1 LSRVLQIGEGL
12 FFNDE
17 QKRKV
22 ELYALIYVAVFLLPF
37 PISLHFAELAKIGG
51 ILLWLIASV
60 AYMVAYLRVVSELP
74 KKDRVLVTWNQST
87 YLPQVIFK
95 VAPVLIFMLVWL
107 ILSTVWY

>member
-1 LSRVLQIGEGL
+1 MQGNDL

-17 QKRKV
+17 QKCKV
-22 ELYALIYVAVFLLPF
+22 ELYALIYVAVFLIPF
-37 PISLHFAELAKIGG
+37 PISLYAAELAKSAG

-60 AYMVAYLRVVSELP
+60 VYMVAYLRVVSELP
-74 KKDRVLVTWNQST
+74 KKDRVLVTWNQSS